1 MILFFIYFVLF
12 FNLLYLPT
20 DLINKSV
27 NFQNPQPIKNKTI
40 PIPRDNAKHSI
51 ALAVYVPYA
60 VLNKAFHILI
70 NEQLVL
76 QCR

>member
-12 FNLLYLPT
+12 FSLLYLPT

-40 PIPRDNAKHSI
+40 PIPRDNAKYSI
-51 ALAVYVPYA
+51 ALAVYDPICSV
-60 VLNKAFHILI
+60 K
-70 NEQLVL
+70 
-76 QCR
+76 